1 MFVNYLEIE
10 SSNPFEG
17 VTSTKYVL
25 GTYEDEKEAYEAK
38 SKFFDKYET
47 LLTNKKGEM
56 GYMKTYLYTE
66 EVYNI
71 NPLSDDRME
80 EILKL
85 ANRV

>member
-1 MFVNYLEIE
+1 MFINYLEIE
-10 SSNPFEG
+10 TSNPFEG

-25 GTYEDEKEAYEAK
+25 GTYDDDEEAYEAK
-38 SKFFDKYET
+38 SKFFDKYED
-47 LLTNKKGEM
+47 LLTDKNGEM
-56 GYMKTYLYTE
+56 GYLKTRLYTE
-66 EVYNI
+66 EVFNI